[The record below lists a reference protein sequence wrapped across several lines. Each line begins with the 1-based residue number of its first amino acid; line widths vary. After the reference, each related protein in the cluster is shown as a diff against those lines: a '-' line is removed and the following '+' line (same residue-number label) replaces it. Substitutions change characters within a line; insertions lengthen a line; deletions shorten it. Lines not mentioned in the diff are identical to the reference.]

1 MVGFDILDVL
11 LTILLNRIT
20 DWTKIVLRFALSVQ
34 AFCDISFSLSPC
46 ALWPRQELYSV
57 VFPRNVTEFSY
68 RYHKSSRAD
77 MMVSFQALEGT
88 SRYAALLSLL

>member
-1 MVGFDILDVL
+1 M
-11 LTILLNRIT
+11 
-20 DWTKIVLRFALSVQ
+20 
-34 AFCDISFSLSPC
+34 
-46 ALWPRQELYSV
+46 

-88 SRYAALLSLL
+88 SRYACAALASMTSHGA